1 MLLLQPIAPCRH
13 LMLVPLA
20 STITLPNLPNHS
32 LPPPLFGVGITGTNC
47 SIVCKHNPNIL
58 IFRTEM
64 NSWAGSITPPQLLL
78 GNHHSVLTFCSLR
91 PSLHPYL
98 IEICFISPHPRVL
111 WGTRQVSRIQS
122 VGIAFISPH
131 SQVLRGRRLLPG
143 RIESVD
149 LVGIHPSLLWK
160 RIAWQCSQPPTRNT
174 PSHHHQFVI
183 PSAHLKWKQ
192 MTK

>member
-20 STITLPNLPNHS
+20 STTTLPNLPNHS

-91 PSLHPYL
+91 PSLH
-98 IEICFISPHPRVL
+98 FI
-111 WGTRQVSRIQS
+111 T
-122 VGIAFISPH
+122 PH

-143 RIESVD
+143 RIESVH